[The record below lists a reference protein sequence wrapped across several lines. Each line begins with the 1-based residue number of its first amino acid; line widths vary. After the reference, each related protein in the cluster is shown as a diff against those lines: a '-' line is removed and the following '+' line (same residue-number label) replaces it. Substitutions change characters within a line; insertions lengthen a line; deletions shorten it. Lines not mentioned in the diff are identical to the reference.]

1 MLEDPTTNDVTLAEL
16 LDDERLGLRLV
27 AGGDARRPV
36 SWVHAT
42 ELADPGPWLSGGEL
56 ILTTGAWDAGGDG
69 VGRFAASLAG
79 AGAGAVGW
87 GFMGTETVVPPAV
100 VAACQRVG
108 LAVVAVPTRT
118 PFIAV
123 ERRFVERLHER
134 RAATMRAAID
144 RNERLVGALGSGSKA
159 AERVLAVLG
168 DVLGRA
174 AWLGPDAGT
183 AAASWPVT
191 ATPAPGVRLC
201 VAGDAAELG
210 DAQRAAVEQALP
222 FLRFALERGQDAVR
236 AERRLAAELVDVTL
250 AGQTAFAAARLVA
263 YGLDPQAPL
272 VGVAVDGPPP
282 ARAAPVTAK
291 ALEQLGVD
299 GVVAPYEDGVV
310 AIAAVPGIA
319 LGELG
324 ALLAGRLGPGA
335 AVGVGSPCAAVD
347 GLRRSLV
354 GAREAAVLA
363 RRLTRGW
370 ALHDDISSHALLL
383 ALHDDAVLDTF
394 AQNVLGPIVE
404 HDRRRGSELLP
415 TLEAFVTSGGQWQA
429 TADALSMHVNTLRH
443 RIARCEEL
451 TGRPLKDMGN
461 RVDVFMA
468 LRALRRRAS
477 EALPADGR

>member
-1 MLEDPTTNDVTLAEL
+1 MLEDPTTDVPLAAL

-27 AGGDARRPV
+27 AGGDRDRRV

-56 ILTTGAWDAGGDG
+56 LLTTGAWDARDHG
-69 VGRFAASLAG
+69 VTRFAASLAA
-79 AGAGAVGW
+79 AGAAAVGW
-87 GFMGTETVVPPAV
+87 GFMGAETAVPEAV
-100 VAACQRVG
+100 VAACERAG
-108 LAVVAVPTRT
+108 LAVVAVPIQT

-123 ERRFVERLHER
+123 ERSFVERRHER
-134 RAATMRAAID
+134 RAATLRATID
-144 RNERLVGALGSGSKA
+144 RNERLAGALASGSKA
-159 AERVLAVLG
+159 VDRLLAVLR
-168 DVLGRA
+168 DVLGRE
-174 AWLGPDAGT
+174 AWLGPAADPGA

-191 ATPAPGVRLC
+191 SAPAPGTRLL
-201 VAGDAAELG
+201 VGGAGRDLTG
-210 DAQRAAVEQALP
+210 DQRAAVEQALP
-222 FLRFALERGQDAVR
+222 FLRFAVEREQDAAR

-250 AGQTAFAAARLVA
+250 AGQTAFAAARLMA

-272 VGVAVDGPPP
+272 VGVAVEAQPA
-282 ARAAPVTAK
+282 ARAAAITAK

-299 GVVAPYEDGVV
+299 AVVAPYEDAVV
-310 AIAAVPGIA
+310 AIAEAPGVP

-324 ALLAGRLGPGA
+324 ALLADRLGAGA
-335 AVGVGSPCAAVD
+335 AVGVGSPSAGVEE
-347 GLRRSLV
+347 LRRSLV

-370 ALHDDISSHALLL
+370 ALHDEISSHALLL

-394 AQNVLGPIVE
+394 AANVLGPILE

-415 TLEAFVTSGGQWQA
+415 TLEAFITSGGQWQA

-451 TGRPLKDMGN
+451 SGRPLKDMGN

-468 LRALRRRAS
+468 LRALRRRA
-477 EALPADGR
+477 